1 MIKGN
6 IMNGVILMFEKNNVF
21 SYDNFYEFVDWL
33 LRENIIDPE
42 LHYPI
47 SQLNCNKKGYELEK
61 ISVTK
66 ENINSVRV
74 DFKYKVGLQEKDR
87 IASVYCRLND
97 MEVYNFSISNQHKLE
112 IRLLEQAYQYDFCKF
127 FGYNQKIDIKYLTDI
142 VDMLRCKYLDKGQN
156 HYIQVIR
163 QFKEVA
169 DILGS
174 KYIPYIKI
182 SLITL
187 SYDLKIQLEINEDT
201 LKRCKTKED
210 LKRAIRFV
218 YRDNSINLLEY
229 EKVDNLLRDLIELI
243 NKYDFSK

>member
-1 MIKGN
+1 M
-6 IMNGVILMFEKNNVF
+6 
-21 SYDNFYEFVDWL
+21 D
-33 LRENIIDPE
+33 
-42 LHYPI
+42 
-47 SQLNCNKKGYELEK
+47 
-61 ISVTK
+61 
-66 ENINSVRV
+66 
-74 DFKYKVGLQEKDR
+74 
-87 IASVYCRLND
+87 
-97 MEVYNFSISNQHKLE
+97 VYNFSISNHHKLE
-112 IRLLEQAYQYDFCKF
+112 VRLLEQAYQYDFCKF
-127 FGYNQKIDIKYLTDI
+127 FGYNQKIDIKYLTNI
-142 VDMLRCKYLDKGQN
+142 VDMLRCKYLGKGQN

-182 SLITL
+182 SLITP

-201 LKRCKTKED
+201 LKRCETKED

-229 EKVDNLLRDLIELI
+229 EKVDNLLRDLIDLI

>member
-6 IMNGVILMFEKNNVF
+6 IMNGVILMLEENNVF

-97 MEVYNFSISNQHKLE
+97 MEVYNFIISNHHKLE
-112 IRLLEQAYQYDFCKF
+112 IKLLEQAYQYDFCKF
-127 FGYNQKIDIKYLTDI
+127 FGYNQKIDIKYLTNI
-142 VDMLRCKYLDKGQN
+142 VDMLRCKYLSKGQN

-182 SLITL
+182 SLITP

-218 YRDNSINLLEY
+218 YRDNSVNLLEY
-229 EKVDNLLRDLIELI
+229 EKGDNLLRDLIDLI

>member
-1 MIKGN
+1 MVKGN
-6 IMNGVILMFEKNNVF
+6 IINGVILTFEENNVF
-21 SYDNFYEFVDWL
+21 SYDNFYDFVDWL
-33 LRENIIDPE
+33 LRKKIIDTK

-47 SQLNCNKKGYELEK
+47 SQLECNKKGYELEK
-61 ISVTK
+61 INVVK
-66 ENINSVRV
+66 EDINSVRV

-87 IASVYCRLND
+87 IASIYCRLND

-127 FGYNQKIDIKYLTDI
+127 FGYNQKINIKYLTNI
-142 VDMLRCKYLDKGQN
+142 IDMLRCKYLGKGQN
-156 HYIQVIR
+156 HYLQVVR

-169 DILGS
+169 DMQGN

-182 SLITL
+182 SLITP

-201 LKRCKTKED
+201 LKRCETKED

-229 EKVDNLLRDLIELI
+229 EKVDNLLRDLIDLI

>member
-1 MIKGN
+1 MVKGN
-6 IMNGVILMFEKNNVF
+6 RINNVILMFEENNIF

-33 LRENIIDPE
+33 LCENIIDPE

-47 SQLNCNKKGYELEK
+47 SQLNCNKKGYELEEIK
-61 ISVTK
+61 VVK
-66 ENINSVRV
+66 EDINSVRV

-87 IASVYCRLND
+87 IASIYCRLND
-97 MEVYNFSISNQHKLE
+97 MDVYNFNISNHHKLE
-112 IRLLEQAYQYDFCKF
+112 VRFLEQAYQYDFCKF
-127 FGYNQKIDIKYLTDI
+127 FGYKQKIDIKYLTDI
-142 VDMLRCKYLDKGQN
+142 VDMLRCKYLGKGQN
-156 HYIQVIR
+156 HYIQVVR

-169 DILGS
+169 DILSS

-182 SLITL
+182 SLITP

-201 LKRCKTKED
+201 LKRCRTKED

-218 YRDNSINLLEY
+218 YRDNSVNLYEY
-229 EKVDNLLRDLIELI
+229 EKVDNLLRDLIYLI

>member
-1 MIKGN
+1 MKKGN
-6 IMNGVILMFEKNNVF
+6 IINGVILTFEENNVF
-21 SYDNFYEFVDWL
+21 SYDNFYDFVDWL

-47 SQLNCNKKGYELEK
+47 SQLDCNKKGYELEK
-61 ISVTK
+61 INVVK
-66 ENINSVRV
+66 EDINSIRV

-87 IASVYCRLND
+87 IASIYCSVND
-97 MEVYNFSISNQHKLE
+97 MDVYNFSISNNHKLE
-112 IRLLEQAYQYDFCKF
+112 VRLLEQAYQYDFCKF
-127 FGYNQKIDIKYLTDI
+127 FGYNQKIDIKYLTNI
-142 VDMLRCKYLDKGQN
+142 VDMLRCKYLGKGQN

-182 SLITL
+182 SLITP

-201 LKRCKTKED
+201 LKRCETKED

-229 EKVDNLLRDLIELI
+229 EKVDNLLRDLINLI

>member
-1 MIKGN
+1 MRKGN
-6 IMNGVILMFEKNNVF
+6 IINGVILTFEKNNVF
-21 SYDNFYEFVDWL
+21 SYDNFYDFVDWL

-47 SQLNCNKKGYELEK
+47 SQLDCNKKGYELEK
-61 ISVTK
+61 INVVK
-66 ENINSVRV
+66 EDINSIRV

-87 IASVYCRLND
+87 IASIYCSVND
-97 MEVYNFSISNQHKLE
+97 MDVYNFSISNNHKLE
-112 IRLLEQAYQYDFCKF
+112 VRLLEQAYQYDFCKF
-127 FGYNQKIDIKYLTDI
+127 FGYNQKIDIKYLTNI
-142 VDMLRCKYLDKGQN
+142 VDMLRCKYLGKGQN

-182 SLITL
+182 SLITP

-201 LKRCKTKED
+201 LKRCETKED

-229 EKVDNLLRDLIELI
+229 EKVDNLLRDLINLI

>member
-6 IMNGVILMFEKNNVF
+6 IMNGVILMFEENNVF

-33 LRENIIDPE
+33 LRENIIDPK

-47 SQLNCNKKGYELEK
+47 SQLECNKKGYKLEEIK
-61 ISVTK
+61 VVK
-66 ENINSVRV
+66 EDINSVRV

-87 IASVYCRLND
+87 TASIYCRVND
-97 MEVYNFSISNQHKLE
+97 MEIYNFSISDHHRLE
-112 IRLLEQAYQYDFCKF
+112 IKFLEQAYQYDMCKF
-127 FGYNQKIDIKYLTDI
+127 FGYKQKIDNKYLTNI
-142 VDMLRCKYLDKGQN
+142 VDVLRCKYLDKGQN
-156 HYIQVIR
+156 HYIQVVR

-169 DILGS
+169 DILSS

-182 SLITL
+182 SLITP

-201 LKRCKTKED
+201 LKRCRTKED

-218 YRDNSINLLEY
+218 YRDNSVNLYEY
-229 EKVDNLLRDLIELI
+229 EKVDNLLKDLIDLI

>member
-1 MIKGN
+1 MKKGN
-6 IMNGVILMFEKNNVF
+6 IINGVILTFEENNVF
-21 SYDNFYEFVDWL
+21 SYDNFYNFVDWL

-61 ISVTK
+61 INVVK
-66 ENINSVRV
+66 EDINSVRV
-74 DFKYKVGLQEKDR
+74 DFKYKVDLKEKDR
-87 IASVYCRLND
+87 IASIYCRLND
-97 MEVYNFSISNQHKLE
+97 MEVYNFSVSNHHKLE
-112 IRLLEQAYQYDFCKF
+112 VRLLEQSYQYDMCKF
-127 FGYNQKIDIKYLTDI
+127 FGYKQKIDIKYLTDI
-142 VDMLRCKYLDKGQN
+142 VDMLRCKYLGKGQN

-182 SLITL
+182 SLITP

-201 LKRCKTKED
+201 LKRCETKED
-210 LKRAIRFV
+210 LKRAIRFI

-229 EKVDNLLRDLIELI
+229 EKVDNLLKDLIDLI

>member
-1 MIKGN
+1 MKKEN
-6 IMNGVILMFEKNNVF
+6 IINGVILTFEENNVF

-33 LRENIIDPE
+33 LRENIIDPK

-47 SQLNCNKKGYELEK
+47 SQLSSNKKSYQLEEIK
-61 ISVTK
+61 VVK
-66 ENINSVRV
+66 EDTNSVRV

-87 IASVYCRLND
+87 IASIYCRLNAMD
-97 MEVYNFSISNQHKLE
+97 VCNFSISNHHRLE
-112 IRLLEQAYQYDFCKF
+112 VRFLEQAYQYDMCKF

-142 VDMLRCKYLDKGQN
+142 VYMLRNKHQN
-156 HYIQVIR
+156 QYIQVVR
-163 QFKEVA
+163 QFKEVSN
-169 DILGS
+169 LEGS
-174 KYIPYIKI
+174 NYIPYIKI
-182 SLITL
+182 SLITP
-187 SYDLKIQLEINEDT
+187 SYDLKIQLEMNEDT

-229 EKVDNLLRDLIELI
+229 EKVDNLLKDLIDLI

>member
-1 MIKGN
+1 MKKGN
-6 IMNGVILMFEKNNVF
+6 IINGVILTFEENNVF
-21 SYDNFYEFVDWL
+21 NYDNFCEFINWL
-33 LRENIIDPE
+33 LCKKIIDTK

-47 SQLNCNKKGYELEK
+47 SQLECNKKGYELEK
-61 ISVTK
+61 IKVVRK
-66 ENINSVRV
+66 DINSVRV

-87 IASVYCRLND
+87 TASIYCRVND
-97 MEVYNFSISNQHKLE
+97 MEIYNFSISDNHRLE
-112 IRLLEQAYQYDFCKF
+112 IKFLEQAYQYDMCKF

-142 VDMLRCKYLDKGQN
+142 IDMLRCKYLGKGQN
-156 HYIQVIR
+156 HYIQVVR

-182 SLITL
+182 SLITP
-187 SYDLKIQLEINEDT
+187 SYDLKIQLEMNEDT

-218 YRDNSINLLEY
+218 YRNNSVNLYEY
-229 EKVDNLLRDLIELI
+229 EKVDNLLRDLINLI

>member
-1 MIKGN
+1 MKKGN
-6 IMNGVILMFEKNNVF
+6 IINGVILTFEENNVF
-21 SYDNFYEFVDWL
+21 SYDNFYDFVDWL

-61 ISVTK
+61 INVVK
-66 ENINSVRV
+66 EGINSIRV
-74 DFKYKVGLQEKDR
+74 DFKYKVDLKEKDR
-87 IASVYCRLND
+87 TASIYCRLND
-97 MEVYNFSISNQHKLE
+97 MEVYNFSISNHHKLE
-112 IRLLEQAYQYDFCKF
+112 IQLLEQAYQYDMCKF
-127 FGYNQKIDIKYLTDI
+127 FGYNQKIDMKYLIDI
-142 VDMLRCKYLDKGQN
+142 VDMLRCKYLGKGQN
-156 HYIQVIR
+156 HYIQVVR

-182 SLITL
+182 SLITP

-201 LKRCKTKED
+201 LKRCETKED

-229 EKVDNLLRDLIELI
+229 EKVDNLLRDLIDLI

>member
-1 MIKGN
+1 MKKGN
-6 IMNGVILMFEKNNVF
+6 IINGVILTFEENNVF
-21 SYDNFYEFVDWL
+21 SYDNFYDFVDWL

-47 SQLNCNKKGYELEK
+47 SQLNCNKKDYELEE
-61 ISVTK
+61 INVVK
-66 ENINSVRV
+66 EDINSIRV
-74 DFKYKVGLQEKDR
+74 DFKYKVGLQDKNR
-87 IASVYCRLND
+87 IASIYCRLND
-97 MEVYNFSISNQHKLE
+97 MEVYNFYISEHHKLE
-112 IRLLEQAYQYDFCKF
+112 IRLLEQAYQYDMCKF
-127 FGYNQKIDIKYLTDI
+127 FGYKQKIDIKYLTDI
-142 VDMLRCKYLDKGQN
+142 IDMLRCKYKN
-156 HYIQVIR
+156 SYIQVIR

-182 SLITL
+182 SLITP

-201 LKRCKTKED
+201 LKRCETKED

-218 YRDNSINLLEY
+218 YRDNSVNLLEY

>member
-6 IMNGVILMFEKNNVF
+6 IINNVLINFEENNVF

-33 LRENIIDPE
+33 LRENIIDPK

-47 SQLNCNKKGYELEK
+47 SQLSCNKKGYQLGK
-61 ISVTK
+61 INVIN
-66 ENINSVRV
+66 EDINSVRV

-87 IASVYCRLND
+87 IASIYCRLND
-97 MEVYNFSISNQHKLE
+97 MDVYNFNISNHHKLE
-112 IRLLEQAYQYDFCKF
+112 VRFLEQAYQYDFCKF

-142 VDMLRCKYLDKGQN
+142 IDMLRCKYLGEGHN
-156 HYIQVIR
+156 HFIQVVR
-163 QFKEVA
+163 QFKKVVSI
-169 DILGS
+169 DGS

-182 SLITL
+182 SLITP

-201 LKRCKTKED
+201 LKRCETKED

-218 YRDNSINLLEY
+218 YRDNSVNLLEY
-229 EKVDNLLRDLIELI
+229 EKVDNLLKDLIDLI

>member
-1 MIKGN
+1 MKKGN
-6 IMNGVILMFEKNNVF
+6 IINGVILTFEENNVF
-21 SYDNFYEFVDWL
+21 SYDNFYDFVDWL

-47 SQLNCNKKGYELEK
+47 SQLNCNKKDYELEE
-61 ISVTK
+61 INVVK
-66 ENINSVRV
+66 EDINSIRV
-74 DFKYKVGLQEKDR
+74 DFKYKVGLQDKNR
-87 IASVYCRLND
+87 IASIYCRLND
-97 MEVYNFSISNQHKLE
+97 MEVYNFYISEHHKLE
-112 IRLLEQAYQYDFCKF
+112 IRLLEQAYQYDMCKF
-127 FGYNQKIDIKYLTDI
+127 FGYKQKIDIKYLTDI
-142 VDMLRCKYLDKGQN
+142 IDMLRCKYKN
-156 HYIQVIR
+156 SYIQVIR

-182 SLITL
+182 SLITP

-201 LKRCKTKED
+201 LKRCETKED

-218 YRDNSINLLEY
+218 YRDNSVNLLEY
-229 EKVDNLLRDLIELI
+229 EKVDNLLRDLIDLI

>member
-1 MIKGN
+1 MVKGN
-6 IMNGVILMFEKNNVF
+6 IINNVILMFDENNVF

-33 LRENIIDPE
+33 LRENIIDIK

-66 ENINSVRV
+66 EDINSVRV

-87 IASVYCRLND
+87 IASIYCRIND
-97 MEVYNFSISNQHKLE
+97 MEVYNFSISNHHKLE
-112 IRLLEQAYQYDFCKF
+112 IKLLEQAYQYDMCKF
-127 FGYNQKIDIKYLTDI
+127 FGYNQKIDIKYLTNI
-142 VDMLRCKYLDKGQN
+142 IDMLRCKYLSKGQT
-156 HYIQVIR
+156 HSLQVVR

-169 DILGS
+169 DIKGN

-182 SLITL
+182 SLITP
-187 SYDLKIQLEINEDT
+187 SYDLKLQLEINEDT
-201 LKRCKTKED
+201 LKRCETKED

-229 EKVDNLLRDLIELI
+229 EKVDNLLRDLIDLI

>member
-1 MIKGN
+1 MKKGN
-6 IMNGVILMFEKNNVF
+6 IINGVILTFEENNVF
-21 SYDNFYEFVDWL
+21 SYDNFYDFVDWL

-47 SQLNCNKKGYELEK
+47 SQLNCNKNGYELEK
-61 ISVTK
+61 INVVK
-66 ENINSVRV
+66 EDINSIRV
-74 DFKYKVGLQEKDR
+74 DFKYKVDLKEKDR
-87 IASVYCRLND
+87 IASIYCKLND
-97 MEVYNFSISNQHKLE
+97 MEVYNFNISNHHKLE

-127 FGYNQKIDIKYLTDI
+127 FGYKQEIDIKYLTDI
-142 VDMLRCKYLDKGQN
+142 VDMLRGKYLNEGQN
-156 HYIQVIR
+156 HYIQVVR

-182 SLITL
+182 SLITP

-201 LKRCKTKED
+201 LKRCKIKED

>member
-1 MIKGN
+1 MVKGN
-6 IMNGVILMFEKNNVF
+6 RINNVILMFEENNVF
-21 SYDNFYEFVDWL
+21 SYDNFYEFVNWL
-33 LRENIIDPE
+33 LCENIIDPK

-47 SQLNCNKKGYELEK
+47 SQLDCNKKGYELEG
-61 ISVTK
+61 INVVK
-66 ENINSVRV
+66 EDINSVRV

-87 IASVYCRLND
+87 TASVYCRLND
-97 MEVYNFSISNQHKLE
+97 MEVYNFIISNHHRLE
-112 IRLLEQAYQYDFCKF
+112 IRLLEQTYQYDMCKF

-142 VDMLRCKYLDKGQN
+142 VDMLRCKYFSKGQH
-156 HYIQVIR
+156 HYIQVVR

-169 DILGS
+169 Y

-182 SLITL
+182 SLITP

-201 LKRCKTKED
+201 LKRCETKED

-229 EKVDNLLRDLIELI
+229 EKVDNLLRDLIDLI

>member
-1 MIKGN
+1 
-6 IMNGVILMFEKNNVF
+6 MNKTVKYNNVLIDFEENNVF
-21 SYDNFYEFVDWL
+21 SYTNFYDFVDWL
-33 LRENIIDPE
+33 LRENIIDPK

-47 SQLNCNKKGYELEK
+47 SQLDCNKKGYELEE
-61 ISVTK
+61 INVVK
-66 ENINSVRV
+66 EDINSIRV

-87 IASVYCRLND
+87 TASIYCRLND
-97 MEVYNFSISNQHKLE
+97 MEVYNFSIADHHRLE
-112 IRLLEQAYQYDFCKF
+112 IRLLEQVYQYDMCKF
-127 FGYNQKIDIKYLTDI
+127 FGYKQKIDIKYLTNI
-142 VDMLRCKYLDKGQN
+142 VDMLRCKYLGKGQN

-182 SLITL
+182 SLITP
-187 SYDLKIQLEINEDT
+187 SYDLKMQLELQEDT

-210 LKRAIRFV
+210 LKRVIRFV
-218 YRDNSINLLEY
+218 YRDNSVNLLEY
-229 EKVDNLLRDLIELI
+229 EKVDNLLRDLIDFI

>member
-1 MIKGN
+1 MVKGN
-6 IMNGVILMFEKNNVF
+6 IINGVILTFEENNVF
-21 SYDNFYEFVDWL
+21 SYDNFYDFVDWL

-61 ISVTK
+61 INVVK
-66 ENINSVRV
+66 VDINSIRV

-87 IASVYCRLND
+87 TASIYCRLNP
-97 MEVYNFSISNQHKLE
+97 MEVYSFSISDHHSLE
-112 IRLLEQAYQYDFCKF
+112 IRLLEQTYQYDMCKF
-127 FGYNQKIDIKYLTDI
+127 FGYKQKIDIKYLTNI
-142 VDMLRCKYLDKGQN
+142 IDMLRYKYSDKGQ
-156 HYIQVIR
+156 HPYIQVVR

-169 DILGS
+169 DMLGS

-182 SLITL
+182 SLITP

-229 EKVDNLLRDLIELI
+229 EKVDNLLRDLIDLI

>member
-6 IMNGVILMFEKNNVF
+6 RINNVILMFEENNVF

-33 LRENIIDPE
+33 LCKNIIDPK

-47 SQLNCNKKGYELEK
+47 SQLECNKKGYELEK
-61 ISVTK
+61 IKVVK
-66 ENINSVRV
+66 EDINSIRV

-87 IASVYCRLND
+87 IASIYCRLND
-97 MEVYNFSISNQHKLE
+97 MEVYNFSISNHHKLE
-112 IRLLEQAYQYDFCKF
+112 IKLLEQAYQYDFCKF
-127 FGYNQKIDIKYLTDI
+127 FGYNQKIDIKYLTNI
-142 VDMLRCKYLDKGQN
+142 VDMLRCKYLGKGQN
-156 HYIQVIR
+156 HYIQVVR

-174 KYIPYIKI
+174 NFISYIKI
-182 SLITL
+182 SLITP
-187 SYDLKIQLEINEDT
+187 SYDLKMQLEINEDT

-229 EKVDNLLRDLIELI
+229 EKVDNLLRDLIDLV

>member
-1 MIKGN
+1 MNK
-6 IMNGVILMFEKNNVF
+6 IMRYNNVLINFEENNVF

-33 LRENIIDPE
+33 LRENITDPK

-47 SQLNCNKKGYELEK
+47 SQLNCNKKGYELEEIK
-61 ISVTK
+61 VVK
-66 ENINSVRV
+66 EDINFVRV

-87 IASVYCRLND
+87 IASIYCRLND
-97 MEVYNFSISNQHKLE
+97 MEVYNFIISNHHRLE
-112 IRLLEQAYQYDFCKF
+112 IIFLEQTYQYDMSKF

-142 VDMLRCKYLDKGQN
+142 VDMLRCKCFSKGQ
-156 HYIQVIR
+156 HPYIQVVR

-169 DILGS
+169 HIKGN

-182 SLITL
+182 SLITP
-187 SYDLKIQLEINEDT
+187 SYDLKMQLEINEDI
-201 LKRCKTKED
+201 LKRCETKED

-229 EKVDNLLRDLIELI
+229 EKVDNLLRDLIDLI

>member
-1 MIKGN
+1 MKKGN
-6 IMNGVILMFEKNNVF
+6 IINGVILTFEENNVF
-21 SYDNFYEFVDWL
+21 SYDNFYNFVDWL
-33 LRENIIDPE
+33 LRENIIDPK

-61 ISVTK
+61 IKVVK
-66 ENINSVRV
+66 EDINSVRV
-74 DFKYKVGLQEKDR
+74 DFKYKVDLKEKDR
-87 IASVYCRLND
+87 TASIYCRLND
-97 MEVYNFSISNQHKLE
+97 MEVYNFNISNHHKLE

-127 FGYNQKIDIKYLTDI
+127 FGYKQKIDIKYLTDI
-142 VDMLRCKYLDKGQN
+142 VDMLRDRHQN

-182 SLITL
+182 SLITP

-229 EKVDNLLRDLIELI
+229 EKVDNLLRDLIDLI